1 MARMANVT
9 RDIRARLRQGVLVS
23 DGATG
28 TQLQAAGLTGGSC
41 PEVWNLK
48 EPDIVRGVCERYV
61 AAGSE
66 AVITNSIGGN
76 LLSLSAHGLSDDCRV
91 LNRRAAELAREGV
104 GESVYVFGSVGSTG
118 RMLEPYGDLTE
129 AEAIAA
135 YRPQIEALIEGGV
148 DAILVETIIALE
160 EAVAA
165 LKAAAEVA
173 PEFPR
178 CCTMSFGM
186 AGRTEFGV
194 TPEDAV
200 RALED
205 QGVSALGAN
214 CGGGSK
220 ETLPVVE
227 KLAAAASVPV
237 IAHPNAGL
245 PRLEGGVTIFPE
257 TPEEMAAYAV
267 RMVAAGA
274 RVVGGCCGSTP
285 EHIRAIAAAVR
296 A

>member
-1 MARMANVT
+1 MARMAAAQ

-28 TQLQAAGLTGGSC
+28 TQLQAAGLAGGTC
-41 PEVWNLK
+41 PEIWNLK
-48 EPDIVRGVCERYV
+48 APDAVRAVCERYV

-76 LLSLSAHGLSDDCRV
+76 TFSLAVHGLADDCR
-91 LNRRAAELAREGV
+91 LINRRAAELAREGV
-104 GESVYVFGSVGSTG
+104 GEAVYVFGSVGSTG
-118 RMLEPYGDLTE
+118 RMLEPYGDLSE

-135 YRPQIEALIEGGV
+135 YIPQIEALIEGGV

-165 LKAAAEVA
+165 LKAAASVA
-173 PEFPR
+173 PDFPR
-178 CCTMSFGM
+178 FCTMSFG
-186 AGRTEFGV
+186 AGGRTEFGV

-205 QGVSALGAN
+205 EGVGALGAN

-227 KLAAAASVPV
+227 RLAAMATVPV

-245 PRLEGGVTIFPE
+245 PRLEGGQTIFPE
-257 TPEEMAAYAV
+257 TPAEMAAYAV
-267 RMVAAGA
+267 KMVAAGA